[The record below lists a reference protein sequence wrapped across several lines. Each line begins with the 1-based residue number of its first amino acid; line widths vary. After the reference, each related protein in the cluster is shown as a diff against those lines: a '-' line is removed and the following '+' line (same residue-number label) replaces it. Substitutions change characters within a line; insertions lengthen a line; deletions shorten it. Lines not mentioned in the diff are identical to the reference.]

1 MVINIFLELGKTN
14 LYKNINVNIGGI
26 NMNFPTSFPAQHQNQ
41 QPGFEYEMNPS
52 PIYDDKSYNKKGDV
66 LNNKIAV
73 ITGGDSGIGRAVAI
87 AYANQGAD
95 IVIVYYN
102 EHKDA
107 EETKKLVDATGRKC
121 TLIPGDISDS
131 NFCKSVLKKTI
142 SEYGKIDIL
151 VNNAAVQYECT
162 DIKQLTDEQ
171 FDKTFKTNA
180 YGTFYMT
187 REAMEH
193 LKSGG
198 CIINTASITAY
209 KGNETL
215 IDYSMTKG
223 AIVTFTRSLSTALA
237 KGKTGIRVNAV
248 APGPIWTPL
257 IPSSF
262 DANKASQFGSDT
274 PLGRAGQPVEC
285 SGAYVFLASEC
296 ASYITGQVIHING
309 GEIING

>member
-1 MVINIFLELGKTN
+1 
-14 LYKNINVNIGGI
+14 
-26 NMNFPTSFPAQHQNQ
+26 MNFPTSFLPQHQNQ
-41 QPGFEYEMNPS
+41 QPGFEYEMNPA
-52 PIYDDKSYNKKGDV
+52 PIYYDKAYSKKGDA
-66 LNNKIAV
+66 LNNKVAV

-107 EETKKLVDATGRKC
+107 EETKKLVDETGRKC

-131 NFCKSVLKKTI
+131 NFCRNVLEKTI
-142 SEYGKIDIL
+142 SEYGKIDVL
-151 VNNAAVQYECT
+151 VNNSAIQYECA
-162 DIKQLTDEQ
+162 DIKKLTDEQ
-171 FDKTFKTNA
+171 FDKTFKTNV

-187 REAMEH
+187 KAAMEH

-223 AIVTFTRSLSTALA
+223 AIVTLTRSLSTALA

-257 IPSSF
+257 IPASF
-262 DANKASQFGSDT
+262 DPNKVSQFGSDT
-274 PLGRAGQPVEC
+274 PIGRAGQPVEC
-285 SGAYVFLASEC
+285 AGAYVFLASEC

-309 GEIING
+309 GEIVNA